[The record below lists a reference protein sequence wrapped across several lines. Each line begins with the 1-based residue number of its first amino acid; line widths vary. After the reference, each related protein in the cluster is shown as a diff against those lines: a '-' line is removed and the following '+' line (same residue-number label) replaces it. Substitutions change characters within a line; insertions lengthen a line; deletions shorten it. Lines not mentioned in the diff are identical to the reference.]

1 MFLCKDR
8 GQRTVHDHGYLFA
21 MFLTQN
27 VIEQGSLARTEIALP
42 FVSLKR
48 KKFVPDKV
56 IPVTRVIG
64 TRSCAGVS
72 NVVDGVV
79 EILSFSE
86 SGRADTSTSSGGAS
100 SSSIISAGMV

>member
-1 MFLCKDR
+1 
-8 GQRTVHDHGYLFA
+8 
-21 MFLTQN
+21 MFLTQD

-79 EILSFSE
+79 EILSFLSPV
-86 SGRADTSTSSGGAS
+86 GRTHPPALGEHHRLR
-100 SSSIISAGMV
+100 

>member
-1 MFLCKDR
+1 
-8 GQRTVHDHGYLFA
+8 
-21 MFLTQN
+21 
-27 VIEQGSLARTEIALP
+27 
-42 FVSLKR
+42 VSLKH
-48 KKFVPDKV
+48 KKFISDRV

-64 TRSCAGVS
+64 TRFCAGVS

-86 SGRADTSTSSGGAS
+86 SGSVDTSTSSGGAS